1 MTGTVLHLYAF
12 EEYKSVEFI
21 NTALGEKKVYLSK
34 EDLERFRK
42 NEIKIDSLL

>member
-12 EEYKSVEFI
+12 EEYKGAEFI
-21 NTALGEKKVYLSK
+21 NEADGGKKVYLSK

-42 NEIKIDSLL
+42 NTLKIEDLI